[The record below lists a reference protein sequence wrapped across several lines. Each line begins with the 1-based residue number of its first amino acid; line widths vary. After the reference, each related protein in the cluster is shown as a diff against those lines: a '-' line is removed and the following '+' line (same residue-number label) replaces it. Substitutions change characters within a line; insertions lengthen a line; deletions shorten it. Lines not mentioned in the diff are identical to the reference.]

1 MAVRA
6 AAGVEVAEP
15 AGVPELDP
23 KAALAALAAGEVDAV
38 MLVGAAPF
46 PPVVEAF
53 GGAGLRLLPV
63 EPALAAQMA
72 EAGLVAL
79 PIPAGAYAAS
89 PRRCRPWRSPR
100 CW

>member
-1 MAVRA
+1 MAVLA

-46 PPVVEAF
+46 RRWSRPS
-53 GGAGLRLLPV
+53 
-63 EPALAAQMA
+63 AAPGCGCCRWSRRWPRTG

-79 PIPAGAYAAS
+79 PIPAGAYAGQSEAV
-89 PRRCRPWRSPR
+89 PAWRSPR